1 MFDFAISTKFE
12 SSRYGHSDD
21 KCLKK
26 LINGGKIM
34 ECANKAYWAFVIE
47 VRKLQCAFDNAYDI
61 LDTETLRIHMDAINK
76 AFNEL
81 EDE

>member
-1 MFDFAISTKFE
+1 MNTNNNSTNSTMTVELQNEGGE
-12 SSRYGHSDD
+12 S
-21 KCLKK
+21 
-26 LINGGKIM
+26 M

-47 VRKLQCAFDNAYDI
+47 IRKLQCAFDNAYDI